1 MANMT
6 LINNNKVT
14 ITGVNSVNGSVTTS
28 VVNGGTAEEIN
39 TFNISGRVPN
49 NKFFKIADVKVE
61 VLEDK
66 TTFNIPTSPTLGI
79 SDLFN
84 TPGESFANSLRLKLK
99 EVKKDDTGAVRS
111 YSYDLLHK
119 TSRNTSKADNIRFT
133 LNQSTQRK
141 AGRTKAADPLLRKIT
156 VGKPELNPVGGV
168 RSVTVYADP
177 GFQFYVKVNKLRE
190 IYDAEGNFLHS
201 SHVSILDQPGAVVDT
216 FGDGKEYK
224 IIRKTM
230 GSTGEYS
237 FKQTYPAHSKFE
249 DEVASNPVNYEI
261 IVGDWTGAKTGF
273 NYDEGNGKMVKRKTI
288 TQYTNPNI
296 TFRVSMDNDLGG
308 HTQTITYATA
318 VGGVQINTSH
328 PYDYYKYEGRPNEEG
343 ERYEKSNVVINKFR
357 FCFYVSTNGVFGFR
371 PGVTVPVFNRI
382 SHIDDGGES
391 FWTNTNPDLNG
402 GTKVVIKDIINSI
415 GGGNTMYLFCADV
428 EIVNWGTKDV
438 VMELDLDDV
447 LTIT

>member
-61 VLEDK
+61 VLEDE
-66 TTFNIPTSPTLGI
+66 TAFNIPTSPTLSI

-119 TSRNTSKADNIRFT
+119 TNRNTSKADNIRFT
-133 LNQSTQRK
+133 LNQSTERK
-141 AGRTKAADPLLRKIT
+141 ASRTVVTTPRLHRIT

-168 RSVTVYADP
+168 RDVTVYADP
-177 GFQFYVKVNKLRE
+177 GFQFYVRVDKLRE
-190 IYDAEGNFLHS
+190 IFDADGNFLHS
-201 SHVSILDQPGAVVDT
+201 SHVSILDQPGSVVDT
-216 FGDGKEYK
+216 FDNGVEYK

-230 GSTGEYS
+230 DNTGVYS

-249 DEVASNPVNYEI
+249 DEVASNPVNYKI
-261 IVGDWTGAKTGF
+261 KVGSWLYIGDQKVSFGTLSSGYVHNWSDYKYQHQLIGAQGQIEENNKGVLET
-273 NYDEGNGKMVKRKTI
+273 KTI
-288 TQYTNPNI
+288 TQYTNPSI
-296 TFRVSMDNDLGG
+296 TFRVSMDTDGGG
-308 HTQTITYATA
+308 HTQTITNNVL
-318 VGGVQINTSH
+318 VGGVALNTGN
-328 PYDYYKYEGRPNEEG
+328 PYDHYKFEGRPNEDAEKY
-343 ERYEKSNVVINKFR
+343 ERSNVVTNRFK
-357 FCFYVSTNGVFGFR
+357 FCFYVSTN
-371 PGVTVPVFNRI
+371 
-382 SHIDDGGES
+382 
-391 FWTNTNPDLNG
+391 
-402 GTKVVIKDIINSI
+402 
-415 GGGNTMYLFCADV
+415 
-428 EIVNWGTKDV
+428 
-438 VMELDLDDV
+438 
-447 LTIT
+447 